1 MKRIHFVDL
10 PDTWSDLLSYSEEW
24 LSAVAK
30 GEDLSIRQLS
40 YRFIS
45 DDEMLEENRRLLR
58 HDYYTDIITY
68 GEVVRSRISGDII
81 ISYDRVRDNSNTL
94 NKSVI
99 DERDRVLVHGLLHL
113 CGYGDKTEEEEL
125 KMRQLEDKYLLLRP

>member
-1 MKRIHFVDL
+1 MRRIHFVDL
-10 PDTWSDLLSYSEEW
+10 PDDWSDLLSYSEEW

-45 DDEMLEENRRLLR
+45 DDEMLEENRRLLQ

-68 GEVVRSRISGDII
+68 GEVVRSRITGDII
-81 ISYDRVRDNSNTL
+81 ISYDRVLDNSNTL

-113 CGYGDKTEEEEL
+113 CGYGDKTNEEEL

>member
-1 MKRIHFVDL
+1 MRRIQFVDL
-10 PDTWSDLLSYSEEW
+10 PDNWTDLLNYSEEW
-24 LSAVAK
+24 LSAVAH
-30 GEDLSIRQLS
+30 GEELSIRQLS

-45 DDEMLEENRRLLR
+45 DDEMLEENRRLLQ

-68 GEVVRSRISGDII
+68 GEVIRGRVKGDII
-81 ISYDRVRDNSNTL
+81 ISYDRILDNAKAL
-94 NKSVI
+94 NKSEI

-113 CGYGDKTEEEEL
+113 CGYGDKTHEEEL